1 MHFVLFNGGRLGLV
15 REDWILDLT
24 SVLECDPI
32 EEPIALMLVLIQQ
45 WDSVRPKLDNGALS
59 NLPKVAVNGARLDPP
74 LPLPGKIVAA
84 PINYLDHKQE
94 MDVKGTVAQ
103 LGVFLKANSS
113 VIGPDG
119 IIEIPYND
127 RRIDQEGELALVIG
141 KTARKISATNALD
154 YVFGYTCL
162 LDITVRGQ
170 EDRSTRK
177 SFDTF
182 TPIGPGIT
190 TKDEVGD
197 PGKLDLKCWV
207 NEELRQESNTRD
219 LIYGVPKLLEYASSV
234 MTLYPGD
241 IVTTGTPAGVGP
253 IMDGDRVIVEIEH
266 VGRLEV
272 SVSGKNA
279 IKSPDST

>member
-1 MHFVLFNGGRLGLV
+1 
-15 REDWILDLT
+15 
-24 SVLECDPI
+24 
-32 EEPIALMLVLIQQ
+32 
-45 WDSVRPKLDNGALS
+45 LS

-113 VIGPDG
+113 VIGPGG

-141 KTARKISATNALD
+141 KTARKVSAANALD

-197 PGKLDLKCWV
+197 PRKLDLKCWV
-207 NEELRQESNTRD
+207 NEELRQEANTRD
-219 LIYGVPKLLEYASSV
+219 LIYGVPKLLEYTSSV